1 MNTKP
6 RIRRSPEQWRAIFTQ
21 FESSGLSAP
30 VFCQQQNIAYGTFQ
44 RWRQQMDSDPV
55 ESRSAVAGDWLPIH
69 LTDAGAQQQAPATA
83 APAGGWDIELALP
96 GGVVLRMKAA

>member
-44 RWRQQMDSDPV
+44 RWRQQM
-55 ESRSAVAGDWLPIH
+55 ESEPGASRPAAADWLPIH
-69 LTDAGAQQQAPATA
+69 LTDAEVQQQASTAA
-83 APAGGWDIELALP
+83 APAAGWDIELALP